1 MFRITT
7 LKLIVLLAGVI
18 AAATAGMWCFL
29 QGHVFYAI
37 LCMLAAIVLVG
48 SIVRL
53 FRSGTR
59 KISFL
64 FNAIENGDYS
74 FRFTS
79 SDPKDRFNLM
89 LNYIKELL
97 VKARDEVM
105 EKERYYERILNHVDT
120 GIVVLN
126 EKGNIYQVN
135 KRALELLRLSVLTHV
150 NQLQRTSDRLPDLFA
165 ALETGESRSIR
176 INTNDGDIY
185 LSFQASEMTLH
196 DKKFRIIA
204 INDIE
209 HEIDENEIE
218 SWINLTRV
226 LTHEIMNSI
235 TPITS
240 LSDTLLHIH
249 GSREDDLG
257 RGLETIHGTT
267 KSLTSFVSS
276 YRKFTHI
283 AAPCRTLFYLRP
295 FLEKIL
301 LLFSRELENKGISS
315 RIELSPDDL
324 ILHADENQISQV
336 LVNLLKNGI
345 AAIGKREAG
354 RIWFRAYCDEAENI
368 LIEIGNNGEPIPAP
382 IAEQMFIP
390 FFTTKTDGSGIGL
403 SISRRIMRMHDGSI
417 KLKHSN
423 ERETIFLLTFK

>member
-1 MFRITT
+1 MFRITA
-7 LKLIVLLAGVI
+7 LKLAGLLTILVLAASAG
-18 AAATAGMWCFL
+18 TWCFL
-29 QGHVFYAI
+29 QGRPLRAIPCVFAV
-37 LCMLAAIVLVG
+37 IVSVW

-64 FNAIENGDYS
+64 FNAIENGDYT
-74 FRFTS
+74 FRFTG
-79 SDPKDRFNLM
+79 SDSKDRFNLM
-89 LNYIKELL
+89 LNYIKDLL
-97 VKARDEVM
+97 VKARNEVM

-120 GIVVLN
+120 GVVVLN

-135 KRALELLRLSVLTHV
+135 KRALELLRLSVLTHI
-150 NQLQRTSDRLPDLFA
+150 NQLRRTSDRLPDLFA

-196 DKKFRIIA
+196 DKRLRIIA

-257 RGLETIHGTT
+257 RGLETINGTT

-283 AAPCRTLFYLRP
+283 AAPRQTLFYLRP

-301 LLFSRELENKGISS
+301 LLFSRELENKGISAE
-315 RIELSPDDL
+315 IELSPDDL

-336 LVNLLKNGI
+336 LVNLIKNGI
-345 AAIGKREAG
+345 AAIGQRKAG
-354 RIWFRAYCDEAENI
+354 RIWFRAYCDETENI
-368 LIEIGNNGEPIPAP
+368 LLEIGNNGEPIPAP
-382 IAEQMFIP
+382 VAEQMFIP
-390 FFTTKTDGSGIGL
+390 FFTTKADGSGIGL

-423 ERETIFLLTFK
+423 ERETVFILTFK